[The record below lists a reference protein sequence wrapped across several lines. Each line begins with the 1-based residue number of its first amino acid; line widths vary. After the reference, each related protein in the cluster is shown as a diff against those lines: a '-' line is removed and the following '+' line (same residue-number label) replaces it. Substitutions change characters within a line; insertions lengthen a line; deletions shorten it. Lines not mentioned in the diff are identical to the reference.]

1 MKIYVV
7 LHTDIYIYIYAY
19 KLSKTHKQGQSVIG
33 SHFWRIFVES
43 GASDKLVQIAP
54 ISLWL
59 MLLVTHEIKA
69 SMSMS
74 LILLFHYGSNWGL

>member
-1 MKIYVV
+1 MICWGNLGNLTY
-7 LHTDIYIYIYAY
+7 
-19 KLSKTHKQGQSVIG
+19 
-33 SHFWRIFVES
+33 
-43 GASDKLVQIAP
+43 DKLVQIAP

-69 SMSMS
+69 TMS